1 MGPTTSRSVLRA
13 TAHGFD
19 LADDTVV
26 TEAPLEIRLGEVPI
40 AVVMRTPGDDAN
52 LVKGFALTEGI
63 LLAPTELAEVKAS
76 PDPNRWEL
84 VLAEGVVI
92 DPEQFRRNLYASS
105 SCGVCGKASIDAVR
119 IAARPLP
126 EGPSIEPAT
135 LLGLPGRMGEA
146 QDAFRRTGGIH
157 AAAAF
162 TPDGELLDIAEDIG
176 RHNAVDKL
184 VGRLAGNRWPI
195 GDLVMAVSGRVGYEI
210 AQKAAVAGI
219 PVVAGISAA
228 SSLAAELGEE
238 LGVTIVGFVR
248 AGGFVIYSH
257 PERVV
262 GADQPAAG

>member
-1 MGPTTSRSVLRA
+1 VGPVTSRSVLRA
-13 TAHGFD
+13 TVRGFE
-19 LADDTVV
+19 AVDDTVV
-26 TEAPLEIRLGEVPI
+26 TEAPLEIRLGDVPI

-52 LVKGFALTEGI
+52 LVTGFALTEGI
-63 LLAPTELAEVKAS
+63 LLDPAELAEVRALS
-76 PDPNRWEL
+76 DPNRWEL
-84 VLAEGVVI
+84 VLAEGVVV

-126 EGPSIEPAT
+126 PGPLVEAAA
-135 LLGLPGRMGEA
+135 LLRLPGRMSEA
-146 QDAFRRTGGIH
+146 QDAFRQTGGIH

-162 TPDGELLDIAEDIG
+162 TSEGELLDIAEDIG

-184 VGRLAGNRWPI
+184 VGRLAGDRWPI

-219 PVVAGISAA
+219 PLVAGISAA
-228 SSLAAELGEE
+228 SSLAAELGDE

-248 AGGFVIYSH
+248 TEGFVVYSH

-262 GADQPAAG
+262 GAG

>member
-1 MGPTTSRSVLRA
+1 MGPITSRSVLRA
-13 TAHGFD
+13 TGHGFA

-135 LLGLPGRMGEA
+135 LLGLPRA
-146 QDAFRRTGGIH
+146 
-157 AAAAF
+157 
-162 TPDGELLDIAEDIG
+162 DG
-176 RHNAVDKL
+176 
-184 VGRLAGNRWPI
+184 
-195 GDLVMAVSGRVGYEI
+195 
-210 AQKAAVAGI
+210 
-219 PVVAGISAA
+219 
-228 SSLAAELGEE
+228 
-238 LGVTIVGFVR
+238 
-248 AGGFVIYSH
+248 
-257 PERVV
+257 
-262 GADQPAAG
+262 

>member
-1 MGPTTSRSVLRA
+1 VGPVTSRSVLRA
-13 TAHGFD
+13 TVRGFE
-19 LADDTVV
+19 AVDDTVV
-26 TEAPLEIRLGEVPI
+26 TEAPLEVRLGDVPI

-52 LVKGFALTEGI
+52 LVTGFALSEGI
-63 LLAPTELAEVKAS
+63 LLDPAELAEVRALS
-76 PDPNRWEL
+76 DPNRWEL
-84 VLAEGVVI
+84 VLAEGVVV
-92 DPEQFRRNLYASS
+92 DPEQFRRNMYASS

-126 EGPSIEPAT
+126 PGPVVEAAA

-162 TPDGELLDIAEDIG
+162 TSDGELLDIAEDIG

-184 VGRLAGNRWPI
+184 VGRLAGDRWPI

-219 PVVAGISAA
+219 PLVAGISAA
-228 SSLAAELGEE
+228 SSLAAELGDE

-248 AGGFVIYSH
+248 PGGFVVYSH

-262 GADQPAAG
+262 GAG

>member
-1 MGPTTSRSVLRA
+1 MGPVTNRSVVRA
-13 TAHGFD
+13 TDRGFESV
-19 LADDTVV
+19 DDTVV

-63 LLAPTELAEVKAS
+63 LLHPGEMAEVRALA
-76 PDPNRWEL
+76 DPNRWEI
-84 VLAEGVVI
+84 VLADGVVV

-119 IAARPLP
+119 ITARPLP
-126 EGPSIEPAT
+126 EGPSIAAAV
-135 LLGLPGRMGEA
+135 LSSLPGRMGEA

-162 TPDGELLDIAEDIG
+162 TPNGELLSIAEDIG

-228 SSLAAELGEE
+228 SSLSAELGEE

-248 AGGFVIYSH
+248 HGGFVIYSH
-257 PERVV
+257 PERIIGSSQV
-262 GADQPAAG
+262 G